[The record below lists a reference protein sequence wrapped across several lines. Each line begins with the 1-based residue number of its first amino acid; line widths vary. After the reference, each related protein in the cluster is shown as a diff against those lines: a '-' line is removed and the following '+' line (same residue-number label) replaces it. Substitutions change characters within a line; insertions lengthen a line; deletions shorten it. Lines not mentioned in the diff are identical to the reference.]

1 MAASMAS
8 GPPAAEEP
16 ATKSMPNRCASCH
29 KKVGL
34 LGFTYRCGGMFC
46 SLHRYAEKDACDFD
60 FRRWIERRSP

>member
-1 MAASMAS
+1 
-8 GPPAAEEP
+8 
-16 ATKSMPNRCASCH
+16 MPNRCASCH

-46 SLHRYAEKDACDFD
+46 SLHRYAEMDACDFD